1 MKLRPSASRP
11 VRADRRVG
19 QLRRDRREVLLLLY
33 LLAQRPVVGL
43 EDLLSELLEQ
53 QVAHGGE

>member
-1 MKLRPSASRP
+1 
-11 VRADRRVG
+11 
-19 QLRRDRREVLLLLY
+19 LLY